1 MKLLSSAL
9 MLSTALAVPSQVHLS
24 LGGAVDSSGVSTG
37 MYVMWKTDGQPSS
50 TVRYGTSEDDLSEQ
64 AQGSSK
70 SYLDGH
76 GFHHTA
82 LMENLSCDLE
92 KIFYQVGDE
101 ADGWSEVFSFKRAPC
116 ASSGTA
122 FSISVFGDMGYLDS
136 DLRPPKIPHGDDP
149 YHGLNKVWS
158 ATYSRNMLE
167 SLKNSGD
174 IDWVFHV
181 GDIGYVDDSFA
192 SAPLKFT
199 YEEVYDGYMDWL
211 QNLTSTMPYMVAPG
225 NHESECHSPA
235 CIAQELKYGRH
246 LRNFTAFNER
256 WTMPS
261 EESGGSRDTNMWY
274 SFNYG
279 SVHFVSINTETDWD
293 GAEEQGTGDSHIPW
307 LKAGGFGED
316 GEFLTWLEADLKA
329 AYEEKKAGGRK
340 WIIAAGHRPYNTIQ
354 EMKIEEMFIKYEVD
368 VYFAGH
374 SHSYSRTTSSDKPV
388 YIVAG
393 GAGCDEM
400 GPSKESL
407 LLGPLG
413 QDSIESDKYS
423 TGVLDVSDEKLSW
436 RLIDSIDGS
445 IIDSVDIL

>member
-1 MKLLSSAL
+1 
-9 MLSTALAVPSQVHLS
+9 
-24 LGGAVDSSGVSTG
+24 
-37 MYVMWKTDGQPSS
+37 
-50 TVRYGTSEDDLSEQ
+50 
-64 AQGSSK
+64 
-70 SYLDGH
+70 
-76 GFHHTA
+76 
-82 LMENLSCDLE
+82 
-92 KIFYQVGDE
+92 
-101 ADGWSEVFSFKRAPC
+101 
-116 ASSGTA
+116 
-122 FSISVFGDMGYLDS
+122 MGYLDS

-293 GAEEQGTGDSHIPW
+293 GAEEQVRR
-307 LKAGGFGED
+307 
-316 GEFLTWLEADLKA
+316 
-329 AYEEKKAGGRK
+329 EE
-340 WIIAAGHRPYNTIQ
+340 
-354 EMKIEEMFIKYEVD
+354 EVKP
-368 VYFAGH
+368 
-374 SHSYSRTTSSDKPV
+374 SY
-388 YIVAG
+388 
-393 GAGCDEM
+393 
-400 GPSKESL
+400 L
-407 LLGPLG
+407 
-413 QDSIESDKYS
+413 
-423 TGVLDVSDEKLSW
+423 
-436 RLIDSIDGS
+436 
-445 IIDSVDIL
+445 